1 MGEKKVSNLLLT
13 ICESTANIQ
22 SIMEMV
28 AADAFNGEATVILD
42 SEYFQIPDIPN
53 TMVKQNFLG

>member
-1 MGEKKVSNLLLT
+1 MERTGEKKVSNLLLT

-28 AADAFNGEATVILD
+28 TADAFNGEATVILD
-42 SEYFQIPDIPN
+42 NEYFQIPDTPN
-53 TMVKQNFLG
+53 TTGK

>member
-28 AADAFNGEATVILD
+28 AADAFNSEATVILD
-42 SEYFQIPDIPN
+42 SEYFQIPDTPN
-53 TMVKQNFLG
+53 TTDK